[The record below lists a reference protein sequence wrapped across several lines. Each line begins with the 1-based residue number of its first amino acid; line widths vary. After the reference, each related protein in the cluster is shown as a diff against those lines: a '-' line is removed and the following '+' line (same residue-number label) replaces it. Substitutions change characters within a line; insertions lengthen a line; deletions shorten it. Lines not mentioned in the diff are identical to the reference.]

1 MNVLGKVLSG
11 TGFLNIVKKTETNS
25 AEEWTPLL
33 RDPTDGSFSRRGK
46 EITYNLSST
55 SSSVPH

>member
-11 TGFLNIVKKTETNS
+11 TGFLNIVKKTNS

-33 RDPTDGSFSRRGK
+33 KDPTDGSFSRRGK